1 MLSRVAESCYWLSR
15 YIERA
20 ETNARLLNVNM
31 ELMLDLEDPNSGSVR
46 RHWEPIL
53 ATLEDQELFNKLYES
68 IDADSV
74 MEFVTF
80 EKKNPN
86 SVMSCISTARENAR
100 TVREQISSE
109 MWEQINK
116 IYLYLRSPQA
126 RADYRHTP
134 HDFYSSVIS
143 GSHLFQGITDATM
156 SHDEGWDFIQ
166 VGKFL
171 ERADSTSRVLDVK
184 YHILLP
190 SGERVGG
197 NVDITQWMAVLR
209 SCSALEAYLK
219 IHVGDVSAWKTAD
232 FLILHPTFP
241 RSIRYSV
248 ANLDHAIHRISGGG
262 IFGFR
267 NEAERLSGMLRAS
280 IDYSTIEMV
289 FEKGLHEYLDRTQL
303 RLTEIAEALSKTYC
317 EWMEEPVPAESEPEP
332 ESQTQSQSQSQSS
345 TPA

>member
-20 ETNARLLNVNM
+20 ETNARLLHVNM
-31 ELMLDLEDPNSGSVR
+31 ELMLDLEDPNSGSVQ
-46 RHWEPIL
+46 RHWEPVL
-53 ATLEDQELFNKLYES
+53 ATLEDQELYNKLYDA
-68 IDADSV
+68 IDGDTV

-86 SVMSCISTARENAR
+86 SVLSCISRARENAR

-126 RADYRHTP
+126 RVDYRNTP
-134 HDFYSSVIS
+134 HDFFSSVIS

-156 SHDEGWDFIQ
+156 AHDEGWDFIQ
-166 VGKFL
+166 AGKFL

-209 SCSALEAYLK
+209 SCSAVEAYLK
-219 IHVGDVSAWKTAD
+219 IHVGDVSAWKTAE

-241 RSIRYSV
+241 RSIRYS
-248 ANLDHAIHRISGGG
+248 AGNLDRAIHRISGGG
-262 IFGFR
+262 IFGFL

-280 IDYSTIEMV
+280 LDYATIEMV
-289 FEKGLHEYLDRTQL
+289 FERSLHEYLDRTQL
-303 RLTEIAEALSKTYC
+303 RLTGISQALGSTYC
-317 EWMEEPVPAESEPEP
+317 EWMEEPAEP
-332 ESQTQSQSQSQSS
+332 QTQSQSQ
-345 TPA
+345 